1 MSKVEHISR
10 VILDPEPWTPENGLV
25 TATAKLNRQE
35 LEKKF
40 KDQLEG
46 GDDGDDKGKKKGDGK
61 AGKQER

>member
-1 MSKVEHISR
+1 LSKVERIGR

-40 KDQLEG
+40 ESQLEG
-46 GDDGDDKGKKKGDGK
+46 GGKGKKKGDGK

>member
-1 MSKVEHISR
+1 LSRVERVGR

-40 KDQLEG
+40 ESQLEG
-46 GDDGDDKGKKKGDGK
+46 GGEGKKEKKGDGK